1 MFALAVKNQTTFLSL
16 LKNCNHKRLGLYY
29 LLAAFIF
36 GVTGTLLSVL
46 IRIELCASG
55 SRIIAVEN
63 QNFYNV
69 SITLHGLIMIFFLVM
84 PGLFGGFGNYFV
96 PIFQGSSEVVFPRVN
111 NFSILLL
118 FFSYFLALLSV
129 VSEFGGGTG

>member
-1 MFALAVKNQTTFLSL
+1 
-16 LKNCNHKRLGLYY
+16 
-29 LLAAFIF
+29 
-36 GVTGTLLSVL
+36 
-46 IRIELCASG
+46 
-55 SRIIAVEN
+55 
-63 QNFYNV
+63 
-69 SITLHGLIMIFFLVM
+69 MIFFLVM

>member
-1 MFALAVKNQTTFLSL
+1 
-16 LKNCNHKRLGLYY
+16 
-29 LLAAFIF
+29 
-36 GVTGTLLSVL
+36 
-46 IRIELCASG
+46 
-55 SRIIAVEN
+55 
-63 QNFYNV
+63 
-69 SITLHGLIMIFFLVM
+69 MIFFLVM

-118 FFSYFLALLSV
+118 FGSYFLALQSV